1 MLVRRVCR
9 FCTPCSSLGEGVKCL
24 LQDRVSMFL
33 IKQAGNLRQE
43 DHQMGPLRRAS
54 GFKEFAG
61 KSVIATGFIR
71 KMCVQETEVWE
82 SCH

>member
-1 MLVRRVCR
+1 
-9 FCTPCSSLGEGVKCL
+9 
-24 LQDRVSMFL
+24 MFL

-43 DHQMGPLRRAS
+43 DHQMGLLRRAS

-71 KMCVQETEVWE
+71 KMCVQETQVWE

>member
-1 MLVRRVCR
+1 
-9 FCTPCSSLGEGVKCL
+9 
-24 LQDRVSMFL
+24 MFL
-33 IKQAGNLRQE
+33 IKQVGNLKQE

-54 GFKEFAG
+54 GFKEFAS

-71 KMCVQETEVWE
+71 KTCVQETEEWE